1 MRRSV
6 WLFLLTFLTGS
17 VMSGCG
23 TVELEDRNFPIELA
37 VQDTEN
43 FTQGFLDA
51 ESAGNRM
58 IDYSHLKVVILSRT
72 FVEDAS
78 AMQEFLALMEAKN
91 EIPRNTYV
99 VVAEDAGEIMDMQQV
114 EGDSVGNYIEQ
125 MFENV
130 SKVRKQAYP
139 TIGMLYQEQENRS
152 ETFFIPCVKRDGDKL
167 SVENYY
173 VWKRGMPAGIVDSET
188 AVLSFFIQNQM
199 EEYRV
204 ALAGGSVVRLFDTHN
219 AIAFDEKDDTKIV
232 TVTLACSG
240 EVLNHSGSMSEEEQQ
255 LSEQE
260 LDAYMNELTGRAFA
274 EQAVDVSNSFRKLG
288 VERDWYFYYRER
300 EEVYEQDIRLAY
312 RIDIDWVNL

>member
-6 WLFLLTFLTGS
+6 WLFGIAFFLVS
-17 VMSGCG
+17 AMSGCG

-37 VQDTEN
+37 VQDAEN
-43 FTQGFLDA
+43 FTQDFLDA
-51 ESAGNRM
+51 ESEGNRR
-58 IDYSHLKVVILSRT
+58 IDYSHLKVVILNRA

-114 EGDSVGNYIEQ
+114 EGESVGNYIEQ

-130 SKVRKQAYP
+130 SKIRKQAYP
-139 TIGMLYQEQENRS
+139 TIGMLYQEQENRG
-152 ETFFIPCVKRDGDKL
+152 ETLFIPCVKRDGDKL

-173 VWKRGMPAGIVDSET
+173 VWKRGIPAGIVDSET

-199 EEYRV
+199 EEYR
-204 ALAGGSVVRLFDTHN
+204 LMLMGGEVVSLSDAHN
-219 AIAFDEKDDTKIV
+219 TIAFDEKNDTKTV
-232 TVTLACSG
+232 TVTILCSG
-240 EVLNHSGSMSEEEQQ
+240 EVLNRSESVSGEEQQ
-255 LSEQE
+255 LLEQE
-260 LDAYMNELTGRAFA
+260 LDAYMKELTEHAFA

-288 VERDWYFYYRER
+288 AKRNWYFYYRKQ
-300 EEVYEQDIRLAY
+300 EEVYEQDIRLEY
-312 RIDIDWVNL
+312 RMDIDWVNL

>member
-1 MRRSV
+1 MV
-6 WLFLLTFLTGS
+6 
-17 VMSGCG
+17 GCD
-23 TVELEDRNFPIELA
+23 TVELENRNFPIELA

-43 FTQGFLDA
+43 FTEGFLDA

-58 IDYSHLKVVILSRT
+58 IDYSHLKVVVLSRA

-78 AMQEFLALMEAKN
+78 AMQEFLALMEEKN

-114 EGDSVGNYIEQ
+114 EGESVGNYIEQ

-152 ETFFIPCVKRDGDKL
+152 ETLFIPCVKRDGDKL

-173 VWKRGMPAGIVDSET
+173 VWKRGMPAGIADSET
-188 AVLSFFIQNQM
+188 AVLSFFIQDQM
-199 EEYRV
+199 EEYRLV
-204 ALAGGSVVRLFDTHN
+204 LAGGEVVRLFDSHN
-219 AIAFDEKDDTKIV
+219 TITFDEKNGAKTV

-240 EVLNHSGSMSEEEQQ
+240 EVLNRSGNMSGEERQ
-255 LSEQE
+255 LSEQGLE
-260 LDAYMNELTGRAFA
+260 AYMNALTERAIA
-274 EQAVDVSNSFRKLG
+274 EQEVDVSNSFRKLG
-288 VERDWYFYYRER
+288 EERDWYFYYRER
-300 EEVYEQDIRLAY
+300 EEVYEQDIRVEY
-312 RIDIDWVNL
+312 RMDIDWVNM